1 MADEGLLEQICREH
15 GVDFSRNLEMEIDE
29 ITASYRAADLG
40 TEHIFNDVE
49 WWKQLAGAKV
59 ALDRFAESGVLA
71 TASIGP
77 SRITRRRMMSAKR
90 LVSAI
95 LDMGEYY
102 GFPSGKRPRARPP
115 NSERDFLLVSLAM
128 AWKRA
133 TGHPYKFHDKN
144 LVLRPTPW
152 VLEVAQIVDPALDPD
167 DIIRGLERL
176 GEWSAEDWPSRVQ
189 TTEDET
195 DSLDVEFYQPN

>member
-49 WWKQLAGAKV
+49 WWKQIAGAKV

-95 LDMGEYY
+95 LALGEYF
-102 GFPSGKRPRARPP
+102 GFPNGERPRGRSP
-115 NSERDFLLVSLAM
+115 NSKRDFLLFSLAI
-128 AWKRA
+128 AWERA
-133 TGHPYKFHDKN
+133 TRRTYRYHDMK
-144 LVLRPTPW
+144 LEPRPTPW
-152 VLEVAQIVDPALDPD
+152 ILAVALFVDPGLDRKD
-167 DIIRGLERL
+167 VIKGLERV
-176 GEWSAEDWPSRVQ
+176 GELPAEAWPSRVD
-189 TTEDET
+189 TIEDVT
-195 DSLDVEFYQPN
+195 DPLEVEFYQPN